1 MAYGDGTDDT
11 ALKTAWDSFCEQL
24 KHAGMSAFKD
34 ANPSNPLQR
43 ADAFRFLTQ
52 SLGQA
57 FDLALE
63 TRDPAFPQIHRF
75 TTPTMKLGGDLADF
89 TYRQAWISG
98 DHVYRLSGK
107 RGTARWLNVTVQ
119 GPRPE
124 KIPGTQWPSLHE
136 PFGDI
141 PEANLFGHQIET
153 DADGRF
159 EVTIGGPARE
169 KNWLPTT
176 PDTRKL
182 FIREAFDAFGE
193 TPTTLTIE
201 RTGMAT
207 PRPLP
212 SPAQMAE
219 AMGWAG
225 NFVTGLMRDWPEHA
239 WLTSRGVCDPASL
252 NMFPPDKAAN
262 DASDAKRG
270 RMAAHMVW
278 HLEPDEALI
287 VEMDWPEQA
296 PEQAGGGFWLF
307 GMGGALMG
315 SMDFLHRPVSYT
327 PARTKV
333 DEDGVVRLVLSHRD
347 SGVHNWLDTQG
358 FSDGN
363 LTYRNLMS
371 QQPATFRTRRVKA
384 ADLPNHLPPTTAKVT
399 PDERAA
405 LLLERYRAIKLRFGL

>member
-1 MAYGDGTDDT
+1 MAYGDGTDDA
-11 ALKTAWDSFCEQL
+11 ALKTAWDTFCERL
-24 KHAGMSAFKD
+24 KHAGLSAFKD
-34 ANPSNPLQR
+34 ANPANPLQR

-52 SLGQA
+52 NLGQA
-57 FDLALE
+57 FDLPLE
-63 TRDPAFPQIHRF
+63 TRDPAFPQIHWF

-98 DHVYRLSGK
+98 DPVYRLSGK

-119 GPRPE
+119 GPRPD
-124 KIPGTQWPSLHE
+124 KIPGTDWPSLHE

-159 EVTIGGPARE
+159 EVIIGGPPQER
-169 KNWLPTT
+169 NWLPTT
-176 PDTRKL
+176 PGSRKL

-201 RTGMAT
+201 RIGMAA

-212 SPAQMAE
+212 SPTQMVE
-219 AMGWAG
+219 AMDWAG
-225 NFVTGLMRDWPEHA
+225 QFVTGLMRDWPEHA

-252 NMFPPDKAAN
+252 NTFPADKAAN

-287 VEMDWPEQA
+287 VEMDWHE
-296 PEQAGGGFWLF
+296 GFWLF

-327 PARTKV
+327 PARAKV
-333 DEDGVVRLVLSHRD
+333 DEDGVVRLTLAHRD
-347 SGVHNWLDTQG
+347 PGLHNWLDTQG

-371 QQPATFRTRRVKA
+371 QQPATFRTHLVKA
-384 ADLPNHLPPTTAKVT
+384 AELANRLPKSTAKAD
-399 PDERAA
+399 PAA
-405 LLLERYRAIKLRFGL
+405 RTVMLLERYRAIKLRYGL